1 MFYDFKVPVPDIPG
15 KITKRKKGA
24 SVHVEYQYSRIYNP
38 EKQYNVPRRAVIG
51 KMFSSNESMMFPN
64 EKYLEF
70 FPDTVIPEAR
80 PFAYRSCCLRI
91 GSYLV
96 ISKVMEEYQL
106 AQMLGKWLG
115 KDCGL
120 FLDLVAFSIITEDNA
135 GMYYP
140 DFAFCHPLF
149 SDKMKIYS
157 DSSISRLLG
166 SLTKDQ
172 SIGFLNA
179 WNMQRDHR
187 QRIYIS
193 YDSTNKNCQAGDV
206 EIAEFGHAKDDK
218 GLPIF
223 NLAIAYDKT
232 NKVPLFYEEYPGS
245 IADVSQFQFMVD
257 KVHEY
262 GYRRMGFILDRGYFS
277 KANIRYMDE
286 ERYDFIIMVK
296 GMKGLVRDLVKS
308 RRGTFETDRD
318 CSIRAYRVYGTTVK
332 GKLYADDEHD
342 RWFHIYH
349 NPGKQAA
356 EREQLELQVDRQ
368 KQFFAK
374 LEGQKIEFSNAFSH
388 YFDIFHNTDGIFLNA
403 REKKEVIRAELELC
417 GYFVIV
423 TSAKMTAEEA
433 LVIYKSRDTLEKLF
447 SGDKTFLG
455 AGSMRVQSQE
465 SVSAKLFIEF
475 VALIIRNRMY
485 TLLKDEVLRLDL
497 KKNYMIVPAAL
508 RELEKIEM
516 VRRSNG
522 RYRLDHAVTKTQK
535 TILHAFGLDESYVQ
549 HQATEIG
556 KLLDN
561 SSSMLNIPH
570 KNGGDEDGTEQDDFI
585 Y

>member
-1 MFYDFKVPVPDIPG
+1 MFYDFKMPVLDIPG
-15 KITKRKKGA
+15 KITRRKKGA
-24 SVHVEYQYSRIYNP
+24 SVHIEYEYDRIYNP
-38 EKQYNVPRRAVIG
+38 EKKYNVPKRAVIG
-51 KMFSSNESMMFPN
+51 KICYDDESMMFPN
-64 EKYLEF
+64 ERYLEF

-106 AQMLGKWLG
+106 SQMLRKWLG

-149 SDKMKIYS
+149 SEKMKIYS
-157 DSSISRLLG
+157 DSSVSRVLN

-206 EIAEFGHAKDDK
+206 DIVEFGKAKDNK
-218 GLPIF
+218 GFPVF
-223 NLAIAYDKT
+223 NLALAFDKT

-245 IADVSQFQFMVD
+245 INDVSQFTFMVD
-257 KVHEY
+257 KVIEY
-262 GYRRMGFILDRGYFS
+262 GYKRIGFILDRGYFS
-277 KANIRYMDE
+277 KDNIRYMDE
-286 ERYDFIIMVK
+286 QRYDFIIMVK
-296 GMKGLVRDLVKS
+296 GMKSLVRELVKS
-308 RRGTFETDRD
+308 RRGSFETDRD
-318 CSIRAYRVYGTTVK
+318 CSIRAYKVYGTTVK
-332 GKLYADDEHD
+332 QKLYTDDENH

-356 EREQLELQVDRQ
+356 EREQLEVQIDHQ
-368 KQFFAK
+368 KQFFSK
-374 LEGQKIEFSNAFSH
+374 LQGKKIEFSSTFSQ
-388 YFDIFHNTDGIFLNA
+388 YFDIFHDKDEIFLYA
-403 REKKEVIRAELELC
+403 REKKDVIQADLELC

-423 TSAKMTAEEA
+423 TSAKMTADEA
-433 LVIYKSRDTLEKLF
+433 LVLYKSRDTLEKLF

-455 AGSMRVQSQE
+455 ARSMRVHSRE

-475 VALIIRNRMY
+475 VALIIRNRIY

-516 VRRSNG
+516 VRRSTG
-522 RYRLDHAVTKTQK
+522 QYRLDHAVTKTQK

-549 HQATEIG
+549 QKGTEIG
-556 KLLDN
+556 KLLEN
-561 SSSMLNIPH
+561 SSSMLQIPQ
-570 KNGGDEDGTEQDDFI
+570 KDGGDEDGTDQDNFI

>member
-1 MFYDFKVPVPDIPG
+1 MFYDFKVSVPDISG
-15 KITKRKKGA
+15 KITRRKKGA
-24 SVHVEYQYSRIYNP
+24 SVHIAYEYDRIYNP
-38 EKQYNVPRRAVIG
+38 EKKYNVPKRTVIG
-51 KMFSSNESMMFPN
+51 KICYDDESMMFPN
-64 EKYLEF
+64 ERYLEF
-70 FPDTVIPEAR
+70 FPDTVIPETR
-80 PFAYRSCCLRI
+80 PLAYRSCCLRI

-106 AQMLGKWLG
+106 APMLRKWLG

-157 DSSISRLLG
+157 DSSVSRMLG

-193 YDSTNKNCQAGDV
+193 YDSTNKNCQAGEV
-206 EIAEFGHAKDDK
+206 EIVEFGKAKDNK
-218 GLPIF
+218 GFPVF
-223 NLAIAYDKT
+223 NLAIAFDKT

-245 IADVSQFQFMVD
+245 INDVSQFTFMVD
-257 KVHEY
+257 KVIEY
-262 GYRRMGFILDRGYFS
+262 GYKRIGFILDRGYFS
-277 KANIRYMDE
+277 KDNIRYMDE
-286 ERYDFIIMVK
+286 QRYDFIIMVK
-296 GMKGLVRDLVKS
+296 GMKKLVRDIVKS
-308 RRGTFETDRD
+308 RKGTFETDRD
-318 CSIRAYRVYGTTVK
+318 CSIRAYRVYGTTIK
-332 GKLYADDEHD
+332 QTLYADDEHD

-374 LEGQKIEFSNAFSH
+374 LQGKKVEFSSAFSQ
-388 YFDIFHNTDGIFLNA
+388 YFDLFHDKDEIFLYA
-403 REKKEVIRAELELC
+403 REKKEVVRADLELC

-433 LVIYKSRDTLEKLF
+433 LVLYKSRDTLEKLF

-455 AGSMRVQSQE
+455 ARSMRVHSQE

-516 VRRSNG
+516 VRRSTG
-522 RYRLDHAVTKTQK
+522 GYRLDHAVTKTQK
-535 TILHAFGLDESYVQ
+535 TILQAFGLDESFVQ
-549 HQATEIG
+549 QKATEIG
-556 KLLDN
+556 KLLEN
-561 SSSMLNIPH
+561 SSSLLQIPQE
-570 KNGGDEDGTEQDDFI
+570 NGGDEDGTDQDNFI

>member
-1 MFYDFKVPVPDIPG
+1 
-15 KITKRKKGA
+15 
-24 SVHVEYQYSRIYNP
+24 
-38 EKQYNVPRRAVIG
+38 VI
-51 KMFSSNESMMFPN
+51 
-64 EKYLEF
+64 
-70 FPDTVIPEAR
+70 
-80 PFAYRSCCLRI
+80 
-91 GSYLV
+91 
-96 ISKVMEEYQL
+96 EEYRL
-106 AQMLGKWLG
+106 AQLLRKWLG

-140 DFAFCHPLF
+140 DFAYCHPLF
-149 SDKMKIYS
+149 SDKMKIYT
-157 DSSISRLLG
+157 DSSVSRLLS
-166 SLTKDQ
+166 SLTKEQ

-179 WNMQRDHR
+179 WNKQRDHR

-206 EIAEFGHAKDDK
+206 DIVEFGKAKDDK

-245 IADVSQFQFMVD
+245 IADVSQFQFVVN

-277 KANIRYMDE
+277 KDNIRYMDE
-286 ERYDFIIMVK
+286 QRYDFIMMVK
-296 GMKGLVRDLVKS
+296 GMKILVQELVKS

-332 GKLYADDEHD
+332 QKLYADDEHD
-342 RWFHIYH
+342 RWLHIYH

-356 EREQLELQVDRQ
+356 EREQLEVHIDRQ
-368 KQFFAK
+368 KQFFTK
-374 LEGQKIEFSNAFSH
+374 LQGQKIEFSNALSR
-388 YFDIFHNTDGIFLNA
+388 YFDLFYDKDDIFLYA
-403 REKKEVIRAELELC
+403 REKKEVIQADLELC

-423 TSAKMTAEEA
+423 TSARMTAEEA
-433 LVIYKSRDTLEKLF
+433 LVLYKSRDTLENLF

-455 AGSMRVQSQE
+455 ARSMRVHSQE
-465 SVSAKLFIEF
+465 SLSAKLFIEF
-475 VALIIRNRMY
+475 VALIIRNRIY

-516 VRRSNG
+516 VRRSTG
-522 RYRLDHAVTKTQK
+522 AYQLDHAVTKTQK
-535 TILHAFGLDESYVQ
+535 TILHAFGLDEMYVQ
-549 HQATEIG
+549 QQATEIG
-556 KLLDN
+556 KMLDH
-561 SSSMLNIPH
+561 SSSLLQIPQED
-570 KNGGDEDGTEQDDFI
+570 GGDEDGTNQDNCI